1 MLSSQ
6 WALFEIKLTIFFSI
20 SSVVKLVARNMLSV
34 TFMGLLRSL
43 LQLYHKERCFEKQE
57 LKKSAF
63 PKISVISRD
72 KLIYQNQ
79 HIHISNINIYIYI

>member
-6 WALFEIKLTIFFSI
+6 CALFEIKLTIFFSI
-20 SSVVKLVARNMLSV
+20 SSVVKLVARNMLSD

-43 LQLYHKERCFEKQE
+43 LQLYHKERCFEEKE

-63 PKISVISRD
+63 P
-72 KLIYQNQ
+72 
-79 HIHISNINIYIYI
+79 

>member
-20 SSVVKLVARNMLSV
+20 SSVVKLVTRNMLSD
-34 TFMGLLRSL
+34 TFMGLWRSL
-43 LQLYHKERCFEKQE
+43 LQLYHKERCFEEKE

-63 PKISVISRD
+63 P
-72 KLIYQNQ
+72 
-79 HIHISNINIYIYI
+79 